1 MKVNFYL
8 KNPKGD
14 NETLIYCFISYQNN
28 RFKVSTNK
36 TILPRYWN
44 SEKQRARLLLDFPQ
58 CHDYNNEL
66 TNIENFVNDIENDW
80 RNAQRKTGKEV
91 IDPVPEALIKEK
103 LRKYLSITTPEEK
116 QEIQERKFW
125 SFYDNLLQRM
135 EIGTRI
141 HSKNDTP
148 LAPKTIFQYH
158 NLKRHLQAY
167 EKKKRFEI
175 SFECINMTFYNDFT
189 TYLTITKK
197 LSPNTV
203 GKLVTM
209 LKVVLREANED
220 GITDNNIYTHR
231 RFKSMNVPSDTI
243 YLTTEEIRELQ
254 KLELAATPRFE
265 RVRDMFIVGCYTGLR
280 FSDFSRIQ
288 PEHIENGM
296 IEITQ
301 QKTGGK
307 VFIPMVRDVLVIMEK
322 YKNALPKISNQKF
335 NEYLHEVCKKCEIL
349 TKEVSTTGYKGG
361 KKATIIQPKYEL
373 VCSHTARRS
382 FATNEYKAGD
392 LEISEIMAITGH
404 TTEKSFYKYIR
415 EKPKETAL
423 RIKEKFIERELKQQ
437 KDSANYLKA
446 V

>member
-1 MKVNFYL
+1 
-8 KNPKGD
+8 
-14 NETLIYCFISYQNN
+14 
-28 RFKVSTNK
+28 
-36 TILPRYWN
+36 
-44 SEKQRARLLLDFPQ
+44 
-58 CHDYNNEL
+58 
-66 TNIENFVNDIENDW
+66 
-80 RNAQRKTGKEV
+80 
-91 IDPVPEALIKEK
+91 
-103 LRKYLSITTPEEK
+103 
-116 QEIQERKFW
+116 
-125 SFYDNLLQRM
+125 
-135 EIGTRI
+135 
-141 HSKNDTP
+141 
-148 LAPKTIFQYH
+148 
-158 NLKRHLQAY
+158 
-167 EKKKRFEI
+167 
-175 SFECINMTFYNDFT
+175 MT
-189 TYLTITKK
+189 
-197 LSPNTV
+197 
-203 GKLVTM
+203 

-231 RFKSMNVPSDTI
+231 RFKSISVKSDTI

-265 RVRDMFIVGCYTGLR
+265 RVRDMFIVGCYTVLR

-288 PEHIENGM
+288 PQHIENGM

-307 VFIPMVRDVLVIMEK
+307 VFIPMVKDVLAIMEK

-349 TKEVSTTGYKGG
+349 TKEVSTTGYKDG
-361 KKATIIQPKYEL
+361 KKATFIQPKYEL